1 MESIFKRK
9 NSNPMKSKIL
19 YLTRG
24 TDPNADDEST
34 LNEFLSTLQ
43 PSQIIH
49 ISIVPLIGA
58 NIQKVIIIHS

>member
-1 MESIFKRK
+1 
-9 NSNPMKSKIL
+9 MKSKIL

-24 TDPNADDEST
+24 SNPESDDEAT

-58 NIQKVIIIHS
+58 NVQKVVIIHS